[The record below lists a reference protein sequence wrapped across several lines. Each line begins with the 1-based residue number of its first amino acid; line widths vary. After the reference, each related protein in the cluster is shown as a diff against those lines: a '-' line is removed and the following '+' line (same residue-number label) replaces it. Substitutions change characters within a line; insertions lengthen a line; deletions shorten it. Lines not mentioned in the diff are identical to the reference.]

1 MILGIDLGSKTMGLA
16 ISESHI
22 IANNLET
29 FRFENEDY
37 SLCITHLVELNAKYN
52 FQEIVLGYPKHMNGD
67 VGVRAK
73 ISEDFK
79 ALIEKTLPG
88 VKVILEDERLSTNA
102 VFGVFRQSKTNIKQR
117 KQFKDELSAV
127 VILQKYLD
135 RRSSF

>member
-1 MILGIDLGSKTMGLA
+1 
-16 ISESHI
+16 
-22 IANNLET
+22 
-29 FRFENEDY
+29 
-37 SLCITHLVELNAKYN
+37 
-52 FQEIVLGYPKHMNGD
+52 MNGD

-79 ALIEKTLPG
+79 ALIQEALPE

-117 KQFKDELSAV
+117 KLFKDELSAV

>member
-37 SLCITHLVELNAKYN
+37 SLCINRLVELNQKYN

-67 VGVRAK
+67 IGVRAK

-79 ALIEKTLPG
+79 VLIEKALPS
-88 VKVILEDERLSTNA
+88 VKVVLEDERLSTNA
-102 VFGVFRQSKTNIKQR
+102 VFDVFKQSKTNIKQR

-135 RRSSF
+135 RRSNF

>member
-1 MILGIDLGSKTMGLA
+1 
-16 ISESHI
+16 
-22 IANNLET
+22 
-29 FRFENEDY
+29 
-37 SLCITHLVELNAKYN
+37 
-52 FQEIVLGYPKHMNGD
+52 MNGD

-79 ALIEKTLPG
+79 ALIEEALPE